1 MPTFS
6 GFPIMWGAAST
17 TLNFKK
23 RERKRKK
30 EKKGRSDD
38 PAGWSGR
45 QRLPIWG
52 MITRLMPLMLMPCCH
67 PESTCCHPDQWTMG
81 GEYQEFT
88 GFLKKGSPALK
99 WLIWISYWDSNGV
112 WKRSFGSEELKTPN
126 KCLKSQHY
134 WSFCWVFNIRS
145 LVTCV
150 LT

>member
-17 TLNFKK
+17 TLNFRK

-30 EKKGRSDD
+30 EKKGRCDD

-52 MITRLMPLMLMPCCH
+52 MITRLLPLMLMPCCH

-88 GFLKKGSPALK
+88 GFLKKAHQL
-99 WLIWISYWDSNGV
+99 WNGWFESHIGTAMGFGKGRLGQKN
-112 WKRSFGSEELKTPN
+112 WKRSTNVRNLSA
-126 KCLKSQHY
+126 HY
-134 WSFCWVFNIRS
+134 WSFCWFFFFIIIDV
-145 LVTCV
+145 
-150 LT
+150 